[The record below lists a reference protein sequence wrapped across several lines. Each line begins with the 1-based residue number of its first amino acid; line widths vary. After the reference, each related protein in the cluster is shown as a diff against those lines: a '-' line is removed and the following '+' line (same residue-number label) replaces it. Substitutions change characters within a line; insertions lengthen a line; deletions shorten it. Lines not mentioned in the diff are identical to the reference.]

1 MFSVGIDLGGTKRFF
16 AVVDEKGNIHDDQRI
31 PTPGTWEEMKNSI
44 ITIVS
49 EYQKNYEISALG
61 FGVPGLIGLD
71 GYAYYSPNFTALN
84 KGVAVHEELAQ
95 VLNVP
100 VFIDNDNNC
109 VGYAEA
115 HFGAAKNARVI
126 ATVGLGTGIG
136 GSLVIDGVV
145 FRGAHGF
152 AGDFGHMTID
162 IGGPLCA
169 CGKHGCYEAFASGT
183 ALGRIGRQ
191 YASRGEA
198 DAVIAQAGGSI
209 DAIDGY
215 HVGQAAIDGDGQAL
229 AIMDEYAHNVA
240 RGLSSLTESL
250 DPEVFVISGGVVELG
265 DVLFTPLS
273 KHYRDEIQGDA
284 TRPAPRILPAFFGE
298 KAGVIGAGTMAL
310 SKLH

>member
-1 MFSVGIDLGGTKRFF
+1 MHAVGIDLGGTKRFF
-16 AVVDEKGNIHDDQRI
+16 AVVDEDGNILEDQRI
-31 PTPGTWEEMKNSI
+31 PTPGTWEEMKSSI
-44 ITIVS
+44 ITVVS
-49 EYQKNYEISALG
+49 EYQKKFEISSLG

-84 KGVAVHEELAQ
+84 KGVAVHDELAD

-115 HFGAAKNARVI
+115 RFGAAKDASVV

-152 AGDFGHMTID
+152 AGDFGHITID
-162 IGGPLCA
+162 MEGPLCA

-183 ALGRIGRQ
+183 ALGRIARQ
-191 YASRGEA
+191 YAARGEA
-198 DAVIAQAGGSI
+198 DAVVEAAGGNI
-209 DAIDGY
+209 KDIVGY
-215 HVGQAAIDGDGQAL
+215 HVGHAAIADDGQAL

-265 DVLFTPLS
+265 DVLFTPLI
-273 KHYRDEIQGDA
+273 KHYHNEIQGDS
-284 TRPAPRILPAFFGE
+284 TRPTPEIVPAFFGE
-298 KAGVIGAGTMAL
+298 KAGVIGAGAMAL